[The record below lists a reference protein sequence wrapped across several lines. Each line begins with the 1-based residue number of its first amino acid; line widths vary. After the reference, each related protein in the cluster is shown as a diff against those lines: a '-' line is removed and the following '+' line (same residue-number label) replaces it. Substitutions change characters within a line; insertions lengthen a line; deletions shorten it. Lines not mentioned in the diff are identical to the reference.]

1 MVIIMLPLVHRS
13 SVTKET
19 VISEAYLLR
28 RKQRFR
34 KRQRRGGR
42 SSGPKRLRKGSNP
55 STLRMARLWE
65 HANERGDGASRGLG
79 QQIREV
85 AGSDHPT

>member
-19 VISEAYLLR
+19 VISEAYLRR

-34 KRQRRGGR
+34 KRQRRGGAKFR
-42 SSGPKRLRKGSNP
+42 TEKAKKGK
-55 STLRMARLWE
+55 
-65 HANERGDGASRGLG
+65 
-79 QQIREV
+79 
-85 AGSDHPT
+85 